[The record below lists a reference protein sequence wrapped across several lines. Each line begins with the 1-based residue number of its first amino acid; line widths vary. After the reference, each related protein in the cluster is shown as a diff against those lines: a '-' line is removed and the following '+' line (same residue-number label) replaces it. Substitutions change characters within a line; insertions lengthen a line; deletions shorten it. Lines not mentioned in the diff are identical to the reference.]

1 MAAEEK
7 ECTLVGGIHVA
18 GAVAKAQLSR
28 LSAKNRSEEQ
38 RRSSEAVENFLKS
51 IMDRYYTPFLED
63 VANCPFQNDSWT
75 KGLGALLCKVGR
87 LIASEKAIDEATQ
100 QKFES
105 KLRETLETNI
115 VGTLPDRVL
124 AMSQEDVVVSAHPDA
139 ALGNTLVATD
149 ASGVP
154 VLGVKRLAAEAG
166 FEPKSEVIW
175 KSAGGT
181 KCPDVGVVRSIEDG
195 GMMVSWSGLEPKI
208 VDVAD
213 LAPAPKRAKQ
223 EQPEDPVL
231 TGGGVKWSQCSSAEN
246 TSMLMQIAHTTLYQ
260 VYVGQSAAHADLV
273 LMQTPSEL
281 AERQGP
287 VSVYTRIAFKQG
299 GLMLLP
305 FNSSVVEAAC
315 PRPGHAAP
323 LRVTIVR
330 GKDEQV
336 EADFWIKSKATP
348 KKLIVSC
355 EKAAVIVPFW
365 LLASTPLRG
374 PPAEAQ
380 ALSQEGQTR
389 TCVALDYKTVH
400 IEVPSPSA
408 ASAAGGKPKGKI
420 IVGVQCMTN
429 PEPLAAGSRIFV
441 SRRPP
446 GELDLTT

>member
-28 LSAKNRSEEQ
+28 LGAKNRSEEQ
-38 RRSSEAVENFLKS
+38 RQSSETAENFLKS
-51 IMDRYYTPFLED
+51 IMERYYTPFVED
-63 VANCPFQNDSWT
+63 VANCPFHNDSWT

-87 LIASEKAIDEATQ
+87 LIASEKGIDEATQ

-105 KLRETLETNI
+105 KLRDTLEKNSTAP
-115 VGTLPDRVL
+115 LPDRVL
-124 AMSQEDVVVSAHPDA
+124 AVSQEDVVVSAHPDA
-139 ALGNTLVATD
+139 TLGNTLVATD

-175 KSAGGT
+175 KSARGT
-181 KCPDVGVVRSIEDG
+181 ECPDVGVVRSIEDG
-195 GMMVSWSGLEPKI
+195 GVMVSWAGSEPKI

-213 LAPAPKRAKQ
+213 LAPAPKRAKKD
-223 EQPEDPVL
+223 QPEDPIL

-246 TSMLMQIAHTTLYQ
+246 TSMLMQMAHTTLYQ
-260 VYVGQSAAHADLV
+260 LYVGQSAAHADLV

-281 AERQGP
+281 ASSQGP

-299 GLMLLP
+299 GLVLLP
-305 FNSSVVEAAC
+305 FHSSLVEAAC
-315 PRPGHAAP
+315 PRPSHAAP

-330 GKDEQV
+330 GKDEPV
-336 EADFWIKSKATP
+336 VADFWIKSKATP
-348 KKLIVSC
+348 KKLIVGC
-355 EKAAVIVPFW
+355 EKAVVMVPFW
-365 LLASTPLRG
+365 VLASTPLRA
-374 PPAEAQ
+374 PPAEAE
-380 ALSQEGQTR
+380 ASSQGGQTR
-389 TCVALDYKTVH
+389 PCVALDYKTVS
-400 IEVPSPSA
+400 IEVPSPSV

-446 GELDLTT
+446 DELD